1 MKAHTVSE
9 LEGSRP
15 ELFGVNPRV
24 IAILMIL
31 VTIIVPFGYLP
42 PPSII
47 FFSIHAEMGTG
58 IYGLFWFF
66 GSAIDFGYGYFGFH
80 VLSGG
85 LTILAIVLSIFNIL
99 FAHEVVRYYQGKISQ
114 KQVLFIGVV
123 SLIFPNL
130 FKFIPFPIAIFG
142 IIWPIPIQF
151 ITGLLLLYKIPGPE
165 FETAPLK

>member
-1 MKAHTVSE
+1 MKKEINLSD
-9 LEGSRP
+9 LEGSEP
-15 ELFGVNPRV
+15 ELYGASPGV
-24 IAILMIL
+24 IAVLMSI
-31 VTIIVPFGYLP
+31 VTLIVPFGFLRGT
-42 PPSII
+42 I
-47 FFSIHAEMGTG
+47 FFADATLSSGM
-58 IYGLFWFF
+58 YGLLWSF
-66 GSAIDFGYGYFGFH
+66 GASMDLGFGYYGFH
-80 VLSGG
+80 FFTPG
-85 LTILAIVLSIFNIL
+85 LTVITIVLSIFNIL

-114 KQVLFIGVV
+114 KQVLFIGLV